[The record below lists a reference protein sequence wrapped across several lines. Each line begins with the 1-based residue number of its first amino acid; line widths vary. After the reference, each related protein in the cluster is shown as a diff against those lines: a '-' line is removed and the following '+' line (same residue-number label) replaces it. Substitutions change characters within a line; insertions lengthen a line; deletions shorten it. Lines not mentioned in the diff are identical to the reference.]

1 MENLTIS
8 LSEKELQIIIQGLG
22 KLTAEQSFST
32 ILKLQAAYAGH
43 ISSKNKQEVLES
55 EVADTQKNEN

>member
-22 KLTAEQSFST
+22 KLSAEQSFNT

-43 ISSKNKQEVLES
+43 VSSKNKQETIQSELAES
-55 EVADTQKNEN
+55 KENEN